1 LGREQNRIA
10 MRAVEPEFQGSVEVG
25 GVGIGYEVFG
35 SGPQT
40 ILLVPPWA
48 IVSSRVYKGQ
58 VPYLARHFRVITFDP
73 RGNGRSER
81 PPDPA
86 AYGGLADV
94 EIALAVLDATG
105 TERAVVAGL
114 STGGTTAVF
123 FASRH
128 PERVAGVVA
137 IAPSVPALTPPPPW
151 QRHSFEDDFGLDE
164 GWPRFNRHSWRRD
177 YPGFLDF
184 FFREM
189 FQEPHSE
196 KQIEDCIGWGLDIG
210 EAALEHT
217 MDAPPAYETREE
229 AEALVAGA
237 RCPVLVIHGDL
248 DRITALE
255 RGRRVAELT
264 GGDLIVLEGS
274 GHGPNARDPVKVN
287 ALIRD
292 FATRALGAPVVA
304 ERRWTRAPVRG
315 PRALLVSSPIGL
327 GHARRDIA
335 IARELR
341 RLVPRLEID
350 WLAQHPLTAALE
362 AAGERVHPASRH
374 LASESGHLEAAA
386 GPHTLNVFQ
395 AIREMDEILL
405 ANYMVF
411 RDLTREQPYDVWIGD
426 EAWDVDH
433 FLHENPEDKR
443 APFVFLTDFVGWLP
457 LPEGGE
463 REAFLTA
470 DLNEQML
477 EQVGRFPHV
486 RDRALF
492 VGDADDVVPG
502 SFGPGLPEIREWVER
517 HFEFC
522 GQVIDPL
529 ARPATGER
537 NGDGPLC
544 VAAVGGSAVGA
555 GLLGRLV
562 AGYEAA
568 AGRVP
573 GLRMVAVAGPRVDR
587 ERLRAPA
594 GVEVR
599 GYVPDLDRV
608 LAACDV
614 ALVQGGLSTGMELVA
629 AGTPFVSFPL
639 KRHFEQRIH
648 VAHRLARHGHTRAL
662 ELEDATPDGVGEA
675 IAGALST
682 APDYRAV
689 APGGAARAAARI
701 AELL

>member
-1 LGREQNRIA
+1 
-10 MRAVEPEFQGSVEVG
+10 MRALEPEVQGTVEVD

-35 SGPQT
+35 SGART

-48 IVSSRVYKGQ
+48 IVSSRVYKAQ

-81 PPDPA
+81 PLDPA
-86 AYGGLADV
+86 GYGGLADV

-105 TERAVVAGL
+105 TERAVVVGL
-114 STGGTTAVF
+114 STGGTTALF

-137 IAPSVPALTPPPPW
+137 IAPSVPVLTLPPPW
-151 QRHSFEDDFGLDE
+151 QRHSFEDDLGVDE
-164 GWPRFNRHSWRRD
+164 GWRRFNRRSWRRD
-177 YPGFLDF
+177 YPGFLEF

-196 KQIEDCIGWGLDIG
+196 KQIEDCVGWGLDIG

-217 MDAPPAYETREE
+217 MDAPRPYETREE

-248 DRITALE
+248 DRITTLE

-287 ALIRD
+287 VLIRD
-292 FATRALGAPVVA
+292 FATRVLGAPGPSS
-304 ERRWTRAPVRG
+304 RRWTRAPARG
-315 PRALLVSSPIGL
+315 KRALLVSSPIGL

-341 RLVPRLEID
+341 RLVPELEID

-362 AAGERVHPASRH
+362 AAGERVHPASRD

-386 GPHTLNVFQ
+386 GAHTLNVFQ
-395 AIREMDEILL
+395 EIREMDEILL

-411 RDLTREQPYDVWIGD
+411 RDVAREQPYDLWIGD

-470 DLNEQML
+470 DLNEQMI
-477 EQVGRFPHV
+477 EQVERFPYV

-492 VGDADDVVPG
+492 VGDPEDVVPG
-502 SFGPGLPEIREWVER
+502 AFGSGLPEIRDWVER

-522 GQVIDPL
+522 GQMTTP
-529 ARPATGER
+529 PASPPDER

-555 GLLGRLV
+555 GLLGKLV

-568 AGRVP
+568 AEQVP
-573 GLRMVAVAGPRVDR
+573 GLRMLAVAGPRVDR
-587 ERLRAPA
+587 GRLRAPE

-608 LAACDV
+608 LAGCDV
-614 ALVQGGLSTGMELVA
+614 ALVQGGLTTGMELVA

-662 ELEDATPDGVGEA
+662 ELEDATPEGVGAA
-675 IAGALST
+675 IAGALSVS
-682 APDYRAV
+682 PDYRAV
-689 APGGAARAAARI
+689 APGGAARAAAKI

>member
-1 LGREQNRIA
+1 
-10 MRAVEPEFQGSVEVG
+10 MRALEPDVQGRVEVD

-35 SGPQT
+35 SGGRT

-48 IVSSRVYKGQ
+48 IVSSRVYKAQ

-81 PPDPA
+81 PQDPA
-86 AYGGLADV
+86 DYGGLADV
-94 EIALAVLDATG
+94 AIALAVLDATG
-105 TERAVVAGL
+105 TERAAVVGL

-137 IAPSVPALTPPPPW
+137 IAPSVPMLTPPPPW
-151 QRHSFEDDFGLDE
+151 QRHSFEDDVAVDE

-177 YPGFLDF
+177 YRGFLDF

-196 KQIEDCIGWGLDIG
+196 KQIEDCVGWGLDIG
-210 EAALEHT
+210 EAVLEHT
-217 MDAPPAYETREE
+217 MDAPWPYATREE
-229 AEALVAGA
+229 AEALVAGV

-248 DRITALE
+248 DRITTLE

-264 GGDLIVLEGS
+264 GGELIVLEGS

-287 ALIRD
+287 GLIND
-292 FATRALGAPVVA
+292 FATRVLGAPFVA
-304 ERRWTRAPVRG
+304 ERRWTRARRRG

-327 GHARRDIA
+327 GHARRDLA

-341 RLVPRLEID
+341 ALVPGLEID

-362 AAGERVHPASRH
+362 AAGERVHPASRD

-386 GPHTLNVFQ
+386 GPHTLDVFQ

-411 RDLTREQPYDVWIGD
+411 RDLVREQPYDLWIGD
-426 EAWDVDH
+426 EAWDVDY

-463 REAFLTA
+463 REAFLSA
-470 DLNEQML
+470 DLNEQMI
-477 EQVGRFPHV
+477 EQVERFPSV

-492 VGDADDVVPG
+492 VGDPDDVVPG
-502 SFGPGLPEIREWVER
+502 AFGPGLPEIRGWVER

-522 GQVIDPL
+522 GQIIDPPV
-529 ARPATGER
+529 AAER
-537 NGDGPLC
+537 DGDGPLC
-544 VAAVGGSAVGA
+544 IAAVGGSAVGA
-555 GLLGRLV
+555 ELLGRLV

-568 AGRVP
+568 AARVP

-594 GVEVR
+594 GVDVR
-599 GYVPDLDRV
+599 GYVPDLDRM

-614 ALVQGGLSTGMELVA
+614 ALVQGGLTTGMELVA

-675 IAGALST
+675 IAGALG
-682 APDYRAV
+682 APPNYRAV

>member
-1 LGREQNRIA
+1 
-10 MRAVEPEFQGSVEVG
+10 MRALEPEVQGTVDVD

-35 SGPQT
+35 SGSRT
-40 ILLVPPWA
+40 ILFTPSWA
-48 IVSSRVYKGQ
+48 IVNSHFWKAQ
-58 VPYLARHFRVITFDP
+58 VPHFARRYRVITFDA
-73 RGNGRSER
+73 RGTGRSDR
-81 PPDPA
+81 PEDPA
-86 AYGGLADV
+86 RYGRDV
-94 EIALAVLDATG
+94 RDTVAVLDATG
-105 TERAVVAGL
+105 PERALIVGL
-114 STGGTTAVF
+114 SLGAATGLFTA
-123 FASRH
+123 ALH
-128 PERVAGVVA
+128 PDRVAGVVA
-137 IAPSVPALTPPPPW
+137 IGANVPLLTPGHPW
-151 QRHSFEDDFGLDE
+151 QERLFDEDPGLDE
-164 GWPRFNRHSWRRD
+164 GWARFTRASWQRD
-177 YPGFLDF
+177 FPGFVEF
-184 FFREM
+184 FFREI

-196 KQIEDCIGWGLDIG
+196 KQVEDGLGWGLDAG
-210 EAALEHT
+210 RAVLEHT
-217 MDAPPAYETREE
+217 MDAPAGYETREA
-229 AEALVAGA
+229 AEALVSRV
-237 RCPVLVIHGDL
+237 RCPVRVLHGDR
-248 DRITALE
+248 DRITPLE
-255 RGRRVAELT
+255 RGRRIAELT
-264 GGDLIVLEGS
+264 GGELVVLEGS
-274 GHGPNARDPVKVN
+274 GHAPTARDPVRVN
-287 ALIRD
+287 VLID
-292 FATRALGAPVVA
+292 AFAARVLGATGPP
-304 ERRWTRAPVRG
+304 ERRWTRAPDR
-315 PRALLVSSPIGL
+315 PKRALLVSSPIGL

-341 RLVPRLEID
+341 RLAPGLEID

-362 AAGERVHPASRH
+362 AAGERVHPASRE

-411 RDLTREQPYDVWIGD
+411 RDAAREQPYDLWIGD

-433 FLHENPEDKR
+433 FLHENPEDKL

-470 DLNEQML
+470 DLNEQMI
-477 EQVGRFPHV
+477 EQVERFPYV

-492 VGDADDVVPG
+492 VGDPDDVVPG
-502 SFGPGLPEIREWVER
+502 TFGPGLPEIRDWVEQ

-522 GQVIDPL
+522 GQMTTTPT
-529 ARPATGER
+529 PAAAPAEP

-555 GLLGRLV
+555 GLLARLV

-568 AGRVP
+568 AAQVP

-608 LAACDV
+608 LAGCDV
-614 ALVQGGLSTGMELVA
+614 ALVQGGLTTGMELVA

-662 ELEDATPDGVGEA
+662 ELEDATPDGIGAA
-675 IAGALST
+675 IADALS
-682 APDYRAV
+682 APPGYRAV

-701 AELL
+701 AALL

>member
-1 LGREQNRIA
+1 
-10 MRAVEPEFQGSVEVG
+10 V
-25 GVGIGYEVFG
+25 
-35 SGPQT
+35 
-40 ILLVPPWA
+40 
-48 IVSSRVYKGQ
+48 
-58 VPYLARHFRVITFDP
+58 
-73 RGNGRSER
+73 
-81 PPDPA
+81 
-86 AYGGLADV
+86 
-94 EIALAVLDATG
+94 
-105 TERAVVAGL
+105 
-114 STGGTTAVF
+114 
-123 FASRH
+123 
-128 PERVAGVVA
+128 
-137 IAPSVPALTPPPPW
+137 
-151 QRHSFEDDFGLDE
+151 
-164 GWPRFNRHSWRRD
+164 
-177 YPGFLDF
+177 
-184 FFREM
+184 
-189 FQEPHSE
+189 
-196 KQIEDCIGWGLDIG
+196 
-210 EAALEHT
+210 
-217 MDAPPAYETREE
+217 
-229 AEALVAGA
+229 
-237 RCPVLVIHGDL
+237 RCPVLVLHGDR
-248 DRITALE
+248 DRITPLGRGE
-255 RGRRVAELT
+255 RIAELT
-264 GGDLIVLEGS
+264 GGDLVVLEGS
-274 GHGPNARDPVKVN
+274 GHAPTARDPVRLNV
-287 ALIRD
+287 LISD
-292 FATRALGAPVVA
+292 FATRVLGAPAVA
-304 ERRWTRAPVRG
+304 QRRWTRAPVRG

-327 GHARRDIA
+327 GHARRDLA

-341 RLVPRLEID
+341 ALVPGLEID

-362 AAGERVHPASRH
+362 AAGERVHPASRD
-374 LASESGHLEAAA
+374 LASESGHIEAAA

-405 ANYMVF
+405 ANYMIF
-411 RDLTREQPYDVWIGD
+411 RDLTREQPYDLWIGD

-477 EQVGRFPHV
+477 EQVGRFPYV

-492 VGDADDVVPG
+492 VGDPDDVVAG
-502 SFGPGLPEIREWVER
+502 TFGPGLPEIRAWVEQN
-517 HFEFC
+517 FEFC
-522 GQVIDPL
+522 GQVVDP
-529 ARPATGER
+529 PAPAER

-562 AGYEAA
+562 AGYESAA
-568 AGRVP
+568 AQVP

-587 ERLRAPA
+587 ESLGAPA

-599 GYVPDLDRV
+599 GYVPDLNRV

-614 ALVQGGLSTGMELVA
+614 ALVQGGLTTGMELVA

-662 ELEDATPDGVGEA
+662 ELEDATPDGIGEA
-675 IAGALST
+675 IASALS
-682 APDYRAV
+682 APPDYRAV